1 MIRSRRNGA
10 VHGFG
15 LAARKLACKTK
26 PSQGNPQTMNSKIS
40 TTSWWLL
47 MLGSLFIAVASYR
60 YLLPHPLIP
69 PDIGKNLMLRRWIF
83 VHAGMASTALILG
96 PFQFL
101 AKLRARAPK
110 VHRWMGRTYVVACL
124 LGGVSGLMLA
134 VGTNA
139 GPIAQAGFGL
149 LAVCWLTANVQAW
162 RLALAG
168 RYAEHRRW
176 MVRSF
181 ALTFAAVT
189 LRLYLPIAPMLGYD
203 FMPAY
208 VAISWLC
215 WAPNLMV
222 AELYLNRAK
231 LWRRPEPSRTPV
243 AP

>member
-1 MIRSRRNGA
+1 M
-10 VHGFG
+10 
-15 LAARKLACKTK
+15 T
-26 PSQGNPQTMNSKIS
+26 SKAS

-69 PDIGKNLMLRRWIF
+69 PDIGKNLMLRPWIF

-96 PFQFL
+96 PFQFV

-124 LGGVSGLMLA
+124 LGGVSGLLLA

-149 LAVCWLTANVQAW
+149 LAVCWLVANVQAW

-181 ALTFAAVT
+181 AMTFAAVT
-189 LRLYLPIAPMLGYD
+189 LRIYLPIAPMMGQD

-208 VAISWLC
+208 VAISWLA
-215 WAPNLMV
+215 WVPNLMV
-222 AELYLNRAK
+222 AELYLNWSRVRSQLARADK
-231 LWRRPEPSRTPV
+231 PAIP
-243 AP
+243 